1 MQNIAVGVITFQR
14 PLELER
20 LLNALAAQTYETLPP
35 PTLTVVVVDNAAGGS
50 ARSVCDAA
58 VIRHGLKI
66 SYILEPRQGIPIAR
80 NRVLDSL
87 PDDCEAIA
95 WIDDD
100 EAPSPQWIESL
111 ILTHKGSGADFVLG
125 AVEAVLPD
133 STPLWVK
140 KGGFFNRRRFVD
152 RATLTEG
159 ATNNSLMLTAPL
171 RQHNLRFD
179 ETLRYAGGTDTLFFR
194 TGENKGL
201 RMVWS
206 AKALVYDYVHPER
219 TTLRW
224 LMRRHFRAG
233 VTLAICDWRL
243 KGWIGAL
250 TRFGFALSKL
260 FQGLISLPVGF
271 EGMHEFAKALLML
284 ARGAGMIAGLLGLR
298 VDEFKPQRPP
308 ATAPTA

>member
-20 LLNALAAQTYETLPP
+20 LLNALAAQTYATLTP

-50 ARSVCDAA
+50 ARGVCDAA
-58 VIRHGLKI
+58 TLKHGLKI
-66 SYILEPRQGIPIAR
+66 SYILEPKQGIPIAR

-87 PDDCEAIA
+87 PDDCEAVA

-100 EAPSPQWIESL
+100 EAPTPQWIESL

-125 AVEAVLPD
+125 AVEAVLPE
-133 STPLWVK
+133 STPPWVK

-194 TGENKGL
+194 TAERKGL

-243 KGWIGAL
+243 KGGLGAL

-260 FQGLISLPVGF
+260 FQGLITLPIGF
-271 EGMHEFAKALLML
+271 EGMHELAKALLMF
-284 ARGAGMIAGLLGLR
+284 ARGTGMIAGLLGIR
-298 VDEFKPQRPP
+298 VDEFKPQRAP
-308 ATAPTA
+308 AA